1 MTFLR
6 LAVFVL
12 YLPVLGAGALL
23 VWQCAFIL
31 AHGEKAGL
39 LLLPYAGILFLI
51 GRRAA
56 RIVRGDIPKPW
67 ADLVAALAADALL
80 GVIFF
85 HGLIS

>member
-23 VWQCAFIL
+23 VWQCLFL
-31 AHGEKAGL
+31 LLHGQAAGL
-39 LLLPYAGILFLI
+39 LGLVYSGALFLL

-56 RIVRGDIPKPW
+56 RIVKHDVSPPWGDL
-67 ADLVAALAADALL
+67 AAALVADALL
-80 GVIFF
+80 GVILI
-85 HGLIS
+85 HGLAV

>member
-23 VWQCAFIL
+23 VWQCLFLL
-31 AHGEKAGL
+31 AHGAPAGL
-39 LLLPYAGILFLI
+39 FGLLYAAVMVLL

-56 RIVRGDIPKPW
+56 RVVRGEIPAPW
-67 ADLVAALAADALL
+67 ADLAAALLADALL
-80 GVIFF
+80 AVILF
-85 HGLIS
+85 HGLAA

>member
-1 MTFLR
+1 MKFLR

-31 AHGEKAGL
+31 AHGEKAGFL
-39 LLLPYAGILFLI
+39 ILPYAAVLFLI

-56 RIVRGDIPKPW
+56 RIVRDDIPKPW
-67 ADLVAALAADALL
+67 ADLAAALAADVLL
-80 GVIFF
+80 AVILL
-85 HGLIS
+85 HGLTV